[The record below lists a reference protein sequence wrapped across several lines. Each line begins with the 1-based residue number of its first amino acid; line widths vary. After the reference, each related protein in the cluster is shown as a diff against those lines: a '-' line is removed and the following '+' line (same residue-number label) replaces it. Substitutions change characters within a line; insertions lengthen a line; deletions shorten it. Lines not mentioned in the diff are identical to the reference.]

1 MPTENNNNVEENYC
15 HYYNSNSD
23 NDNRAYNIKDN
34 EQSGNVNW
42 WINELDSLGI
52 KKNNDINIV
61 RKDQNISSDKAKPV
75 KSQQLED
82 LTDDIKQ
89 SFIHDYKAYVSLTI
103 CSRLQL
109 LSI

>member
-15 HYYNSNSD
+15 QYYNSDND

-42 WINELDSLGI
+42 WSNELDSLGI
-52 KKNNDINIV
+52 KKERGSSSSSSNNN
-61 RKDQNISSDKAKPV
+61 KDNNKSEFQS
-75 KSQQLED
+75 SQQLED

-89 SFIHDYKAYVSLTI
+89 RFIRDYKACY
-103 CSRLQL
+103 
-109 LSI
+109 